1 MKIRMIEKNED
12 HWIYR
17 LLADFGYSVSNN
29 STDKKMIATKA
40 KDTGVSAPS
49 GITLAVTF
57 YWETEGLYTE
67 VFARRNVK
75 VGDGSIP
82 DIFYTFIG
90 KDASN
95 GVDEETARGMLEDLD
110 EAAALYAKALRAANG
125 QRG

>member
-17 LLADFGYSVSNN
+17 LLADFGYSVRNN
-29 STDKKMIATKA
+29 STDKKMIATKT

-95 GVDEETARGMLEDLD
+95 GVDEESARGMLANLD
-110 EAAALYAKALRAANG
+110 EAAELYAKALRVADG
-125 QRG
+125 QQG